1 MFTNQKRRYQTVIFD
16 VGGTLVGYEDDAPF
30 AQFLATVDAPH
41 RFACP
46 AELRLTMLQTLS
58 RRRHELVGIG
68 VDDDSINNWWYT
80 IFESLFPQC
89 PQTAKRMWTI
99 FKANYFDSLFPDTIP
114 VLEHLK
120 KRGVPLGIISNY
132 GANLIDLLD
141 KLKLFNY
148 FDFIII
154 SAIVGVAKPQPRIF
168 EIAIEEAGVRP
179 DQILYVGDNPED
191 DVKGA
196 NNMGIDAVLIN
207 RPGRKPQRAP
217 LMIDTLWELEP
228 FIFEEI
234 AVEETRGKERSDP
247 RALREPA
254 LS

>member
-1 MFTNQKRRYQTVIFD
+1 MLKNQKCRYQTVIFD
-16 VGGTLVGYEDDAPF
+16 VGGTLVGYEDDTPF
-30 AQFLATVDAPH
+30 AEFLATVEAPH
-41 RFACP
+41 RFTRP
-46 AELRLTMLQTLS
+46 ADLRLTMLQTLS

-80 IFESLFPQC
+80 IFESLFPHC
-89 PQTAKRMWTI
+89 PQTAKRMWTL

-154 SAIVGVAKPQPRIF
+154 SAIVGVAK
-168 EIAIEEAGVRP
+168 
-179 DQILYVGDNPED
+179 
-191 DVKGA
+191 
-196 NNMGIDAVLIN
+196 
-207 RPGRKPQRAP
+207 
-217 LMIDTLWELEP
+217 
-228 FIFEEI
+228 
-234 AVEETRGKERSDP
+234 
-247 RALREPA
+247 
-254 LS
+254 